1 MSRASISMESRD
13 FFVRQKREVKEP
25 MDCFDSPIQFSREIA
40 LRKLLPPAAARL
52 LRVRLKLWL
61 GIVGCF
67 RIHAPGDTLPK
78 TNEFVPSF
86 NGRTFNRK
94 YI

>member
-1 MSRASISMESRD
+1 MSRASISMESWD

-61 GIVGCF
+61 GNCWMLQNSCAW
-67 RIHAPGDTLPK
+67 RCTPE
-78 TNEFVPSF
+78 N
-86 NGRTFNRK
+86 
-94 YI
+94 